1 MANLLRFLTPKNEE
15 LADPELEY
23 VWLGDVETGHYASV
37 LGSPNYQEAVKAY
50 ARGEKMKDPPT
61 QDPDTFINEFTPNG
75 RSIASLIKT
84 GFLSAQDYVVL
95 DNSAT
100 TLKEAKAAGGE
111 QGLNTLLTLATPRRE
126 SDRRQ
131 GWERYCKITRLLS
144 EGIVER

>member
-15 LADPELEY
+15 LADPELKY
-23 VWLGDVETGHYASV
+23 VWLGDVETSHYASI